1 VLYNLTTAIVFG
13 LTALVSSWVAF
24 RQAIEALTKVFA
36 NRPDLVIRH
45 KKLIDMMK
53 WEEIDPSAQLTPA
66 FSCTINCGIIDDA
79 RNWIDLLAR
88 IHVEDALMLALDI
101 DHMKIVMAAMIKAIF
116 VVEVERILKLLLP
129 LVTSNKS
136 YS

>member
-1 VLYNLTTAIVFG
+1 MLYNLTTAIVFG